1 MDLKEN
7 LVSMILVGIVVFF
20 ELLFFVVN
28 DIFNFDVYVRN
39 RINFWSFNVMFS
51 QVISMGS
58 IIYSIVNF
66 VIEIKKTRV
75 EVLDGNESAKRII
88 KEEKKADI
96 YAHEEV
102 EMNEEIELHE
112 AKKYKEEIQNE
123 MKVEI
128 KSITREN
135 VKVTTPYME
144 EEK

>member
-1 MDLKEN
+1 
-7 LVSMILVGIVVFF
+7 
-20 ELLFFVVN
+20 
-28 DIFNFDVYVRN
+28 
-39 RINFWSFNVMFS
+39 MFS